1 MNCWVFGSRPS
12 VEVYATYFSSGE
24 NENQT
29 ALTCFA
35 IRETLWLRKSRI
47 ARSPHSPSVKSAA
60 SGLVAC
66 SFAASV
72 FLLRALKTITDG
84 SLRAG
89 FGKRSLPSVAGR
101 SALAWATLIPSGR
114 ILHKMRWLSE
124 DHRTISKP
132 KNDRTITPG
141 KRSDLPVAFSHIQI
155 PASGKSERFTG
166 VIVRSFFGFEIVRWT
181 YDSHRILCKI
191 LPEG

>member
-72 FLLRALKTITDG
+72 FLLRALKTRSEEHTSELQSPVHLVCRLLLEKKKTSITIN
-84 SLRAG
+84 R
-89 FGKRSLPSVAGR
+89 K
-101 SALAWATLIPSGR
+101 
-114 ILHKMRWLSE
+114 
-124 DHRTISKP
+124 
-132 KNDRTITPG
+132 
-141 KRSDLPVAFSHIQI
+141 
-155 PASGKSERFTG
+155 
-166 VIVRSFFGFEIVRWT
+166 
-181 YDSHRILCKI
+181 
-191 LPEG
+191 

>member
-72 FLLRALKTITDG
+72 FL
-84 SLRAG
+84 
-89 FGKRSLPSVAGR
+89 RSEEHTSELQSRLHLVCRLLLEKKKR
-101 SALAWATLIPSGR
+101 SALR
-114 ILHKMRWLSE
+114 
-124 DHRTISKP
+124 
-132 KNDRTITPG
+132 
-141 KRSDLPVAFSHIQI
+141 
-155 PASGKSERFTG
+155 
-166 VIVRSFFGFEIVRWT
+166 
-181 YDSHRILCKI
+181 
-191 LPEG
+191 

>member
-101 SALAWATLIPSGR
+101 SALAWATLIPR
-114 ILHKMRWLSE
+114 SE
-124 DHRTISKP
+124 EHT
-132 KNDRTITPG
+132 
-141 KRSDLPVAFSHIQI
+141 
-155 PASGKSERFTG
+155 SELQSLR
-166 VIVRSFFGFEIVRWT
+166 
-181 YDSHRILCKI
+181 
-191 LPEG
+191 